1 MMGGEAGR
9 LDRIVG
15 LGFVCGRVGG
25 TGGRGGGGGISSQAS
40 EFWRRSRIA
49 LTMNQPTATK
59 IAMIGSSA
67 AVSCIGMRIAVKR
80 RGVKSAEAPA
90 SAGLATGREIGR
102 LRDMSSTTRRDFLK
116 TAAMATAALAAAPA
130 RAAEQS
136 GKRIKIGMDNFAV
149 RGMGWKAPELI
160 DYAVKLKTD
169 SLFVSDLD
177 AFESLEEGQLKKI
190 RSMAADKGLQIH
202 LGTWSICPTS
212 KSFRNNRGSAEE
224 HLALGIRSAKAL
236 GSPVLRVVL
245 GSRDDRATP
254 GGIEARIE
262 DTVKVLKSQRALAM
276 DSGVKIAMENH
287 AGDMQS
293 WEVVQLIEMA
303 GKDFVGAN
311 MDSGNATWTAEDPMR
326 SLEILGPY
334 ALTTSLRDSAVWE
347 TENGATVQWVAMGDG
362 NTDLKAYFKRFAE
375 LCPGIPVHIETISG
389 FNREI
394 PYLKA
399 DYWKVFPKARAQD
412 LAAFVAFAKKGKAR
426 EQWKAPQGRDRREA
440 EQEFQR
446 SEIEKS
452 IAYLK
457 SIGLGP
463 ETT

>member
-1 MMGGEAGR
+1 M
-9 LDRIVG
+9 
-15 LGFVCGRVGG
+15 
-25 TGGRGGGGGISSQAS
+25 T
-40 EFWRRSRIA
+40 
-49 LTMNQPTATK
+49 
-59 IAMIGSSA
+59 
-67 AVSCIGMRIAVKR
+67 
-80 RGVKSAEAPA
+80 
-90 SAGLATGREIGR
+90 
-102 LRDMSSTTRRDFLK
+102 STTRRDFLK
-116 TAAMATAALAAAPA
+116 TAAAATAALAAAPA
-130 RAAEQS
+130 IAAE
-136 GKRIKIGMDNFAV
+136 GANKRIKIGLDNFAV
-149 RGMGWKAPELI
+149 RGLGWKAPQLI
-160 DYAVKLKTD
+160 DYAAKLKTD
-169 SLFVSDLD
+169 SLFISDLD
-177 AFESLEEGQLKKI
+177 AFESLDEAHLKKI

-212 KSFRNNRGSAEE
+212 KAFRPNRGTAEE

-245 GSRDDRATP
+245 GMREDRATE
-254 GGIEARIE
+254 GGIEARIA
-262 DTVKVLKSQRALAM
+262 DTVKVLKSQKALAV

-293 WEVVQLIEMA
+293 WEVVQLIEAA

-334 ALTTSLRDSAVWE
+334 AITTSLRDSLVWE

-362 NTDLKAYFKRFAE
+362 NTDHKAYFKRFAE

-389 FNREI
+389 FNREV

-412 LAAFVAFAKKGKAR
+412 LAAFMAFAKRGKAR
-426 EQWKAPQGRDRREA
+426 PTWKAPEGQDRKAA
-440 EQEFQR
+440 EQEYQK

-452 IAYLK
+452 IAFLK
-457 SIGLGP
+457 SLGLGP